1 MTNWRS
7 RPLALVLSIALLLLT
22 KALIGGDHP
31 WVAVE
36 CAIELALLACPAWAW
51 SDGPPR
57 AVWQAGALSRGNVE
71 ELGVG
76 TPGQPTVMSGS
87 AMIRGAVMALKKPSA
102 ATAVDD

>member
-22 KALIGGDHP
+22 KALIGSDHP

-57 AVWQAGALSRGNVE
+57 AVWQAGPYPGATWKSSESARRVSRRSC
-71 ELGVG
+71 
-76 TPGQPTVMSGS
+76 Q
-87 AMIRGAVMALKKPSA
+87 ARR
-102 ATAVDD
+102 